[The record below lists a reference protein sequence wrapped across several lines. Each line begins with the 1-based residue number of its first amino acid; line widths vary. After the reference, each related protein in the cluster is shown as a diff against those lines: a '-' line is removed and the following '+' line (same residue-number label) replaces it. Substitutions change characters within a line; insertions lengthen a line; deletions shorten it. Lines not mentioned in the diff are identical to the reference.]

1 MPTYISHGFVI
12 LSASEESL
20 EIFIESL
27 NQVQDDMVSH
37 ANAQYVVVPQ
47 ALQDDRFPA
56 NTTILIRLTMTNVTS

>member
-27 NQVQDDMVSH
+27 NQVQDDMVTPTNVQSI
-37 ANAQYVVVPQ
+37 VLPQ
-47 ALQDDRFPA
+47 AVQDDRSPA
-56 NTTILIRLTMTNVTS
+56 NITILLGFTMTNVTS